1 VDHKS
6 LQQHVLLLEVTFLG
20 KGVGLVALDVLLLEG
35 GVLDEVDVSE

>member
-6 LQQHVLLLEVTFLG
+6 LQQLVLILEVTVLG
-20 KGVGLVALDVLLLEG
+20 KGVGLVALDALLLED